1 LLICNERLFLTKKKK
16 VHNEC
21 PNGQNH
27 QPPQTTSYNN
37 RRGSITSPPDS
48 NGGGITFRY
57 SEVFPT
63 QLSSSSS
70 TVNGENGGAAFL
82 TPPLPAT
89 PLQQRSDVIV
99 KLTAASLDSDLN
111 M

>member
-1 LLICNERLFLTKKKK
+1 
-16 VHNEC
+16 V
-21 PNGQNH
+21 
-27 QPPQTTSYNN
+27 
-37 RRGSITSPPDS
+37 TSPPDS
-48 NGGGITFRY
+48 NGGGITLRY

-63 QLSSSSS
+63 QLSTSSSS